1 MLEPPPFWRDIE
13 AELVK
18 HQPAHSARGKPQER
32 QLKLL

>member
-1 MLEPPPFWRDIE
+1 MREPSPFLRDIE

-18 HQPAHSARGKPQER
+18 HQPAHGPRAKPQER